1 MCSVDPIFFSQGLQV
16 LPLFAQ
22 RKGFWASLVSGT
34 LGGVSCLLSAISFPV
49 TRAASYA
56 WTSIESVQGRAGSRR
71 LLHIVSYRL
80 HRMGWALLLTSNWQ
94 GCREALSVGAQAG
107 RASGVQQDICSW
119 NSHST
124 WVTSRGG
131 F

>member
-71 LLHIVSYRL
+71 LFGTLSPIGSTGWDGHFCLHPTGR
-80 HRMGWALLLTSNWQ
+80 
-94 GCREALSVGAQAG
+94 GAERHCLWGPRQVAHPG
-107 RASGVQQDICSW
+107 
-119 NSHST
+119 
-124 WVTSRGG
+124 TSRTSAVGTPTPLG
-131 F
+131 